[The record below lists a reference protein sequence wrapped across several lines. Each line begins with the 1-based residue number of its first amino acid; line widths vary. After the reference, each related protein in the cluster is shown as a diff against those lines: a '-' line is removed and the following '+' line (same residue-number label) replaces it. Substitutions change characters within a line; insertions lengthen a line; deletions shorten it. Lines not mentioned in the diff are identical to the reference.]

1 MICIAAFDE
10 MGRHHLN
17 YRSAF
22 SLLVIEYCK
31 AISLLVIAKLFTTF
45 GSSLIATATTASA
58 TATTASATATAAAA
72 TAATAAAA
80 AATAAATA
88 TMMFATATATATA
101 RMTSVTVMTATTSLL
116 LCHKY
121 HSVLADR
128 RKSTSS
134 SFVEREGDLC
144 YASLRRLLSE
154 WFGFGLEYQVPR
166 ILDYKI
172 TLVFPNILY

>member
-1 MICIAAFDE
+1 M
-10 MGRHHLN
+10 H
-17 YRSAF
+17 
-22 SLLVIEYCK
+22 V
-31 AISLLVIAKLFTTF
+31 V
-45 GSSLIATATTASA
+45 TATT
-58 TATTASATATAAAA
+58 TTTAAVTAAV
-72 TAATAAAA
+72 TA

-88 TMMFATATATATA
+88 TATMMFATATATA